1 MTHPGSVERTL
12 ATCGDS
18 YERNERTRK
27 DMLIYVDFD
36 KGRRIGATNEGF
48 EVKRTT
54 NDNIL
59 LGEPILILY
68 CA

>member
-1 MTHPGSVERTL
+1 MKEMKEQKGH
-12 ATCGDS
+12 
-18 YERNERTRK
+18 
-27 DMLIYVDFD
+27 VDFD